1 MVEKLSL
8 SKYQGYIEHVLEPE
22 FIDVSEM
29 YEEEK
34 EIKTEE
40 DLDPLS
46 IINHDYSETN
56 STVVE
61 ILKQTPVDNDCEIKI
76 EIVEDLDFVTES
88 SVLS

>member
-1 MVEKLSL
+1 M
-8 SKYQGYIEHVLEPE
+8 
-22 FIDVSEM
+22 
-29 YEEEK
+29 
-34 EIKTEE
+34 IKTE
-40 DLDPLS
+40 DSLDPLS